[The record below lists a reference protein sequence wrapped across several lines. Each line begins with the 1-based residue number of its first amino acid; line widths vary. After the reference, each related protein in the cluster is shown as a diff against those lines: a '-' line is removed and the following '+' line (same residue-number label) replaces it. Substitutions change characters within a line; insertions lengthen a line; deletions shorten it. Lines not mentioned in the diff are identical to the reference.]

1 MPIAVQRPHQY
12 QLDAKAV
19 GFYLDHPVE
28 FVEDLIIHGQTDS
41 YGRPMILHETQKE
54 ALTVVAEGY
63 WPIISAGRGV
73 GKTALIAWVKQ
84 WWMYCHPTAKIPVL
98 STKQD
103 QLKRNVWPECA
114 KWLETSLLK
123 DDFVWEK
130 TKIYLKGPGKDQT
143 VYSYMTAGD
152 TREAFQ
158 GAHDEFLLVIADE
171 SSGIKDE
178 VFEAMLGSMTQP
190 MNAALLTGNPT
201 QSTGFFIETFEHP
214 TGKWVPIHI
223 PCIDEA
229 GNRHPN
235 VIEDFITYHRRKYGE
250 DSSVYRVYV
259 LGLKPKEDPDT
270 LIPWEWISS
279 AAGRDVVNTGIYRVV
294 WGVDVARFGDDL
306 SALAKRQGNHLLSPV
321 QTKSGLDTME
331 VSGWIQREYEDTE
344 KDAKP
349 AEILVDVIGIGA
361 GVVDRCRENGLPVR
375 GINVGEA
382 ASTRNQY
389 RRFRDELWWRAR
401 EWFQSKAVR
410 IPEWDAK
417 DREHPMQ
424 LLVDELSA
432 LKYKTGSDGKI
443 DAEPKPDFKKR
454 KPLIGSPDR
463 ADAFVLTFAG
473 GLDKIE
479 EHQVD
484 RWKQKKT
491 EQQKSWRVA

>member
-1 MPIAVQRPHQY
+1 MPVATPKAHQY
-12 QLDAKAV
+12 QLTPEAV
-19 GFYLDHPVE
+19 DYYLDHPVH
-28 FVEDLIIHGQTDS
+28 FVEDQILHGMTDS
-41 YGRPMILHETQKE
+41 FGKPIVMHETQAH
-54 ALTVVAEGY
+54 ALEVLAQGY

-73 GKTALIAWVKQ
+73 GKTALIAWAKQ
-84 WWMYCHPTAKIPVL
+84 WWMAVHPTAKIPVL

-114 KWLETSLLK
+114 KWLEQSLLK
-123 DDFVWEK
+123 PDFVWEK
-130 TKIYLKGPGKDQT
+130 TKIYLKGYDQL

-190 MNAALLTGNPT
+190 MNAAILTGNPT

-214 TGKWVPIHI
+214 NGKWVPIHI
-223 PCIDEA
+223 PCITEK
-229 GNRHPN
+229 GVRHPN
-235 VIEDFITYHRRKYGE
+235 VTDEFIDYHKRKYGE

-270 LIPWEWISS
+270 LIPWEWIES
-279 AAGRDVVNTGIYRVV
+279 ASRRDVGSSGLYRVV
-294 WGVDVARFGDDL
+294 WGVDVARFGDDK
-306 SALAKRQGNHLLSPV
+306 SALAKRQGNVLLAPIE
-321 QTKSGLDTME
+321 TKSGLDTME
-331 VSGWIQREYEDTE
+331 VAGWVQREYEDTE
-344 KDAKP
+344 ESQRP
-349 AEILVDVIGIGA
+349 SEILIDVIGIGA
-361 GVVDRCRENGLPVR
+361 GVVDRLRENGLPVR

-382 ASTRNQY
+382 ASTRNQF
-389 RRFRDELWWRAR
+389 RRLRDELWWRAR
-401 EWFQSKAVR
+401 QWFQDRACK
-410 IPEWDAK
+410 IPEWDAR

-443 DAEPKPDFKKR
+443 DAESKVDFKKR

-473 GLDKIE
+473 GLDKVE
-479 EHQVD
+479 DHQVD
-484 RWKQKKT
+484 KYRKRRKEPT
-491 EQQKSWRVA
+491 VSWMAA